1 MKQFIM
7 KVLSVVVLAVMIAA
21 CSSPLY
27 FRTITKDEGTAI
39 KQYRKQI
46 KQNDQYHVL
55 IMTNMGNMVVKL
67 YNETPLHRDN
77 FISKVKAGF
86 YDSLMFHRVI
96 KDFMIQGG
104 DPNSKNPQ
112 AGQPLGAG
120 SAPGAK
126 IPAELKTDLNIY
138 HKRGALAA
146 ARSDNPEKASS
157 NCQFYIVHHKA
168 WRITELDSAIVSRR
182 LNLNETQKK
191 LYTTQGGTPHLD
203 GSYTVYGELETG
215 FEVLDKIA
223 TTKTQRGDRPEQDV
237 RMRMFIIAE
246 PKTKK

>member
-1 MKQFIM
+1 MNHLTKKAIGVM
-7 KVLSVVVLAVMIAA
+7 SLALLGWA
-21 CSSPLY
+21 CSSPKY
-27 FRTITKDEGTAI
+27 FRTLSKDESAVI
-39 KQYRKQI
+39 KQYAKQI

-55 IMTNMGNMVVKL
+55 IMTDMGNLVVKL

-77 FISKVKAGF
+77 FVSKVKAGF

-104 DPNSKNPQ
+104 DPNSKKPK

-120 SAPGAK
+120 SAPGDR
-126 IPAELKTDLNIY
+126 IPAELRTDQNIF

-146 ARSDNPEKASS
+146 ARDNNPEKASS
-157 NCQFYIVHHKA
+157 NCQFYIVHRKA
-168 WRITELDSAIVSRR
+168 WRATELDSSMVSRGLT
-182 LNLNETQKK
+182 LNDFQKK

-203 GSYTVYGELETG
+203 GGYTVYGELETG
-215 FEVLDKIA
+215 FDVLDKIA
-223 TTKTQRGDRPEQDV
+223 TTKTQRGDRPQQDV
-237 RMRMFIIAE
+237 RMKMFVIAE